1 MRAPLCSSDPTEVLD
16 SAVIEDPHPF
26 FARLR
31 REHPISRVGDT
42 GVHLVATWDLIDDVL
57 QREADFSANITG
69 ALIRDDQGLPAAF
82 AFPATTASQ
91 VIAMADEPRH
101 AVHRSISKPRFATEQ
116 IATLEDSMRAW
127 VLDAL
132 EPWLAAGGGEF
143 VPIAELIPA
152 RVVAHVLG
160 LPGEDVGLFRKWAMM
175 AGDMLAGGVSLSQMA
190 AFGVETGQMAKYLG
204 KHLESAM
211 RDTRTGPEAPLLHAL
226 ATGVQ
231 AGAINTEEAVGI
243 AIVMFGAGGEST
255 AALIASTMR
264 LLASKPAVADE
275 LRRSPE
281 QIPRFF
287 EEVVRLEPPFK
298 FHYRSVRQ
306 GCELGGMELEPGDRL
321 MLLWAS
327 ANRDADVFEDP
338 DTLRLD
344 RRYPKNHMSFGRGA
358 HFCIGATLA
367 RLEARVIFEEVISR
381 TKRIALA
388 PDSPPVHTQSIF
400 VRRLESLQVEVS

>member
-1 MRAPLCSSDPTEVLD
+1 MRAPLCSKDPTEVLD
-16 SAVIEDPHPF
+16 PRVIEDPHPF

-42 GVHLVATWDLIDDVL
+42 GVHLIATWDLIDEVL
-57 QREADFSANITG
+57 HREADFSANITG
-69 ALIRDDQGLPAAF
+69 TLIRDDHGHPAVF
-82 AFPATTASQ
+82 AFPVTTSSQ

-101 AVHRSISKPRFATEQ
+101 AVHRGISKPPLSAEQ
-116 IATLEDSMRAW
+116 IAGLEDRIRAW
-127 VLDAL
+127 ALDAL

-152 RVVAHVLG
+152 RAVAHVLG
-160 LPGEDVGLFRKWAMM
+160 LPADDVMLFRKWAMM
-175 AGDMLAGGVSLSQMA
+175 AGDMLAGGVSLSQMV
-190 AFGVETGQMAKYLG
+190 AFGVETGQMAEYLG
-204 KHLESAM
+204 KHFEAAM
-211 RDTRTGPEAPLLHAL
+211 HETQTGPEAPMLHAL

-281 QIPRFF
+281 QIPKFI

-306 GCELGGMELEPGDRL
+306 HCELGGMELEPGDRL

-327 ANRDADVFEDP
+327 ANRDEEVFEDP
-338 DTLRLD
+338 DSLRLD
-344 RRYPKNHMSFGRGA
+344 RRYPKRHMSFGRGA

-381 TKRIALA
+381 TNHIALVA
-388 PDSPPVHTQSIF
+388 DSPPTHTQSIF
-400 VRRLESLQVEVS
+400 VRRLESIQVEVS